1 MLHLAH
7 LAALSLSAGALLDVY
22 DGQNTY
28 SAPRRRHGVLISPAQ
43 WAKRCARRRQYLVA
57 TMPLLKINPRLPL
70 GVLKALAGERKPR
83 HAHERAAIRV
93 VEAHATMK
101 RAGHMHADEIAR
113 DLLELAVES

>member
-1 MLHLAH
+1 MLRLPHLV
-7 LAALSLSAGALLDVY
+7 SLSFAAGALLDFY

-28 SAPRRRHGVLISPAQ
+28 SASRRRHGVLTTPAQ
-43 WAKRCARRRQYLVA
+43 WAERCAQRRAQLVA

-93 VEAHATMK
+93 DEAHAAMK
-101 RAGHMHADEIAR
+101 HAGHMYADEIAR
-113 DLLELAVES
+113 DLLELAVEG